1 MVNSVRFNN
10 KLQKEFAMTLKQRVD
25 DYFKTNNRSKFG
37 GSRIILKAI
46 LLTTMYLGAYALI
59 LTNQFNVYIMWAFTG
74 VMGIGAA
81 GIGMAFMHDANHESF
96 SANKGLNKFFSF
108 SLELLGGSSMNWR
121 IQHNV
126 LHHTYTNIEELD
138 EDVSS
143 RALYRFTKGAKHYKM
158 HRFQHIYMFFLYTLM
173 TYSWIVVADFFQLHR
188 YYKAGLLGPNRSF
201 GKELARLIVGKM
213 FYYSYMV
220 VLPLILVDITWWQL
234 IIGFSTVHFILGF
247 ILAVTFQLAHL
258 VEKTDFPDPIDDQID
273 ENWYVHQLATTADF
287 AQHNKILTW
296 YVGGLNYQVEHHLF
310 PHVSHV
316 HYPALSKIVK
326 ETTDEFKV
334 RYNVYKNIPEALA
347 SHVRMLVRLGK
358 APVSA

>member
-1 MVNSVRFNN
+1 
-10 KLQKEFAMTLKQRVD
+10 
-25 DYFKTNNRSKFG
+25 
-37 GSRIILKAI
+37 
-46 LLTTMYLGAYALI
+46 
-59 LTNQFNVYIMWAFTG
+59 
-74 VMGIGAA
+74 
-81 GIGMAFMHDANHESF
+81 
-96 SANKGLNKFFSF
+96 
-108 SLELLGGSSMNWR
+108 
-121 IQHNV
+121 
-126 LHHTYTNIEELD
+126 
-138 EDVSS
+138 
-143 RALYRFTKGAKHYKM
+143 
-158 HRFQHIYMFFLYTLM
+158 
-173 TYSWIVVADFFQLHR
+173 
-188 YYKAGLLGPNRSF
+188 
-201 GKELARLIVGKM
+201 M

-296 YVGGLNYQVEHHLF
+296 YIGGLNYQVEHHLF
-310 PHVSHV
+310 PHISHV